1 MGSGGQMRSF
11 VAGFVAASA
20 LLVAC
25 AAAPVFPYRFYNLS
39 GVQFGGTLLGPTP
52 QDDIP
57 FSQCSPVN
65 GKQQCVVVFYTELNA
80 LISDY
85 KQTKSDLI
93 SCQHGR

>member
-1 MGSGGQMRSF
+1 MGFMKFASGF
-11 VAGFVAASA
+11 FLACA
-20 LLVAC
+20 LIAC
-25 AAAPVFPYRFYNLS
+25 AAAPIFPYKFYNIS
-39 GVQFGGTLLGPTP
+39 GNTFAGTLLGPSQ

-57 FSQCSPVN
+57 FARCAPVN

-80 LISDY
+80 LVADY